1 MKTGMVISFEGIEGS
16 GKSTQITLLENQ
28 LIQQKHKVYT
38 TKEPGGTSVGLQLR
52 SMILNPNQEFGSNF
66 TELLLFYADRLEH
79 VKTVLE
85 PKVNDGFIV
94 LCDRSLDST
103 MAYQHA
109 GRGVDIQLINQLNQ
123 LVNWKPQKTILLDIS
138 PEEGIQRAK
147 KRAALDRFE
156 QEDLSFHHRVRDQYL
171 QISQSESDRVHRID
185 AENKSIPQIQESI
198 WELVSQWINES

>member
-1 MKTGMVISFEGIEGS
+1 MEA
-16 GKSTQITLLENQ
+16 
-28 LIQQKHKVYT
+28 
-38 TKEPGGTSVGLQLR
+38 P
-52 SMILNPNQEFGSNF
+52 
-66 TELLLFYADRLEH
+66 
-79 VKTVLE
+79 
-85 PKVNDGFIV
+85 
-94 LCDRSLDST
+94 
-103 MAYQHA
+103 
-109 GRGVDIQLINQLNQ
+109 
-123 LVNWKPQKTILLDIS
+123 KTILLDIS